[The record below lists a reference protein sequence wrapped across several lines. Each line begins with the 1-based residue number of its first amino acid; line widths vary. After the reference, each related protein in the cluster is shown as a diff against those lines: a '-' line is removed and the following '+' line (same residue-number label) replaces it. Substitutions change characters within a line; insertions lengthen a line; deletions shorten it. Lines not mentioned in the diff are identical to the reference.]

1 MNFMARPRISN
12 INVRLRLDEAWQNED
27 GGCFETV
34 LSRISTK
41 NYTPMAEIKK
51 NRGEKMAKE

>member
-27 GGCFETV
+27 GGCFETGTV
-34 LSRISTK
+34 P
-41 NYTPMAEIKK
+41 NFH
-51 NRGEKMAKE
+51 EKLHAHGRDQEKS